1 MPGARNLTEVKGL
14 PDPGQ
19 GSHGPATFRM
29 HRPGPPL
36 DRHVTGIWVA
46 RGAVPVAAETVLP
59 NGVVELIFNLG
70 PAHKV
75 VGPGGDRWYR
85 RAWLAGMQQGPLVIA
100 SLGVSDLLGVRFRP
114 GGAAAL
120 LDLPLRVLT
129 DAVVEVDGLDRRDA
143 ALGQLRDQLLDADGP
158 ARIAVVETALRQRL
172 AIARDRP
179 DRRVDAAIARLK
191 DAASV
196 RDLADAIGISHKHLI
211 DRFHAEVGVTPSR
224 LRRILRFDGVI
235 RALAGE
241 PTPDWAALAAAH
253 GFTDQPHLVRE
264 FRTFAG
270 VTPTG
275 FLRARLPDQAHLDAS
290 AAVGGAA
297 PARVPAR
304 GRR

>member
-1 MPGARNLTEVKGL
+1 MPGARSLTEVKGL

-143 ALGQLRDQLLDADGP
+143 ALTRLR
-158 ARIAVVETALRQRL
+158 
-172 AIARDRP
+172 
-179 DRRVDAAIARLK
+179 

-196 RDLADAIGISHKHLI
+196 RDLADAVGISHKHLI

-264 FRTFAG
+264 FHTFAG

-275 FLRARLPDQAHLDAS
+275 FLRTRLPDQAHLDAS